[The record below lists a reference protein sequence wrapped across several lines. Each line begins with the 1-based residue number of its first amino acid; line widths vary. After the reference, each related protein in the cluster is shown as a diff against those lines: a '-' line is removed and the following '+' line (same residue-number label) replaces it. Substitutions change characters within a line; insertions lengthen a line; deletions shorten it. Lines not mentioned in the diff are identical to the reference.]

1 MPYQTTPLLQSL
13 FNNSKQLLFVV
24 DKHLTVVK
32 VNDKMQQK
40 MELSA
45 KFSPFLLQVLFD
57 DLDFENIKKQF
68 NNKELSFNFKA
79 TLTSFKTHRA
89 IKIDLAA
96 TFVADEN
103 QEFEG
108 YFIIARDITNES
120 AETDRITNQN
130 NKLTAIFES
139 GTQHVFTFNNN
150 YVITQFNKN
159 LRADIWYN
167 FNYALQEGKTGLK
180 NWLAIIAKD
189 DYNSILTKGELVF
202 AGEPQQFDMQF
213 KVADTIVWREVFLYP
228 IKNELNQ
235 ILEVVG
241 VSHNITQ
248 RKRAERQLK
257 LQQSK
262 LLALLDSGTH
272 HIYSIT
278 QNGTIHA
285 FNTNFQEF
293 CRRFLNIELEDN
305 NTSIVSVYNSN
316 EAKLK
321 EHIRLAFKG
330 IPQFFEMSTLQNGG
344 SKKYYELYFTP
355 IVEAEPE
362 IEEVSVLAIN
372 VTENH
377 NNNIKLFNQAAK
389 LNTIIETS
397 SLIFFTVNKELSL
410 TSFNSRFEEVYVKFF
425 NKKPILGL
433 SGVDFSKDY
442 SLAENNTWVAFFLDF
457 WQTHFSIVLKGETS
471 SFEHNLMS
479 PTGESFWFEVI
490 LAPIF
495 DNENNVSEISII
507 SQIAN
512 ERKQAEFKLIQS
524 LQEKEVLLKEVHHR
538 VKNNLQVISSL
549 LNLQSDFVE
558 DKNILKILKESQN
571 RVKSMSYIH
580 EILYQTNEFGN
591 IPFEQYL
598 KSILSNLVDSYRK
611 VGLNIAIETNFEDIN
626 IDLDTSIP
634 CGLIV
639 NELVSNSLK
648 YAFEGKTEGE
658 IKMSCK
664 NVHGKVQL
672 SIKDNGK
679 GFPENFDFKN
689 APSLG
694 MQLVF
699 ALTEQI
705 DGTIE
710 IISNKG
716 SEILINFAP
725 RKTIIKQ

>member
-1 MPYQTTPLLQSL
+1 MQQKLELPTVFVAFP
-13 FNNSKQLLFVV
+13 FQLLF
-24 DKHLTVVK
+24 
-32 VNDKMQQK
+32 
-40 MELSA
+40 
-45 KFSPFLLQVLFD
+45 D
-57 DLDFENIKKQF
+57 DHDFEKVKHHF
-68 NNKELSFNFKA
+68 ANKELSFNFSA
-79 TLTSFKTHRA
+79 TLTTFKTHR
-89 IKIDLAA
+89 KIILDMGA
-96 TFVADEN
+96 TFAED
-103 QEFEG
+103 QTQCFEG
-108 YFIIARDITNES
+108 YFIRGRDITNQMV
-120 AETDRITNQN
+120 ETERIANQN

-139 GTQHVFTFNNN
+139 GSQHVFTFNSK
-150 YVITQFNKN
+150 YIITQFNKN

-167 FNYALQEGKTGLK
+167 FNYALQEGKSGLK
-180 NWLAIIAKD
+180 TWLGVIAKD
-189 DYNSILTKGELVF
+189 EYENILAKVQLVF
-202 AGEPQQFDMQF
+202 AGEQQQFEMQF
-213 KVADTIVWREVFLYP
+213 KIKDTILWREVFLYP
-228 IKNELNQ
+228 IKNELNE
-235 ILEVVG
+235 IEEIVG
-241 VSHNITQ
+241 ISHNITV
-248 RKRAERQLK
+248 RKRSERQLK

-305 NTSIVSVYNSN
+305 NTSIMSVYNSD
-316 EAKLK
+316 EPKLK

-330 IPQFFEMSTLQNGG
+330 IPQFFEMCTSQNLGE
-344 SKKYYELYFTP
+344 KKYYEIYFTP

-389 LNTIIETS
+389 LNTVIETS

-410 TSFNSRFEEVYVKFF
+410 TSFNSRFEEIYVKFF
-425 NKKPILGL
+425 SKKPFLGL
-433 SGVDFSKDY
+433 SEIDFSKDY
-442 SLAENNTWVAFFLDF
+442 SSFDNSSLLVFFLDF
-457 WQTHFSIVLKGETS
+457 WHTHFDIVLNGDTS
-471 SFEHNLMS
+471 SFEHNLIS
-479 PTGESFWFEVI
+479 PTGESFWLEVI

-495 DNENNVSEISII
+495 DKQNKVTEISII
-507 SQIAN
+507 GQVAN
-512 ERKQAEFKLIQS
+512 ERKLAELKLKQS

-558 DKNILKILKESQN
+558 DIKILKVLKESQN

-598 KSILSNLVDSYRK
+598 KSILFNLVDSYRK
-611 VGLNIAIETNFEDIN
+611 VGLRVSVETNFEEIN

-648 YAFEGKTEGE
+648 YAFEDRTEGK
-658 IKMSCK
+658 IIMTCK
-664 NVHGKVQL
+664 NVGSKIEL

-679 GFPENFDFKN
+679 GFPTDFDVKN
-689 APSLG
+689 AQSLG

-710 IISNKG
+710 IINNNG
-716 SEILINFAP
+716 SEFLINFAP
-725 RKTIIKQ
+725 QKISLKQ